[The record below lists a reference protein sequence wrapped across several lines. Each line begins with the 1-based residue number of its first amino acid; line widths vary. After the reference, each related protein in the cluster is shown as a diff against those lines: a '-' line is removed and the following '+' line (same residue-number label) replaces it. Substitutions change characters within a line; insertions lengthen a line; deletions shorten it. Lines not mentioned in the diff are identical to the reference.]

1 MSTGEDL
8 DFLSDEADEAI
19 LGIKASKPAVKGPYC
34 VVYKSVQERFVIVAL
49 DDWRGEPRLGIRWIW
64 DNIGLPISS
73 RKPTWFVLPESL

>member
-34 VVYKSVQERFVIVAL
+34 VSIKASRSVL
-49 DDWRGEPRLGIRWIW
+49 
-64 DNIGLPISS
+64 
-73 RKPTWFVLPESL
+73 